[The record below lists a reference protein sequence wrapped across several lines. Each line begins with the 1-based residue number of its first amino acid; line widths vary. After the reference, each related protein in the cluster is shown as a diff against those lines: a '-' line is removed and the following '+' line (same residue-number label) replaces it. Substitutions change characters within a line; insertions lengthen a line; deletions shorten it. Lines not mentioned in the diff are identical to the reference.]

1 MANQALSRNGR
12 GGPLPMAVGL
22 TLVAGAGV
30 AIAALARR
38 RPAHGDPGEIR
49 HAALVAYLHDH
60 LGGAEVAIQVVERLR
75 RTSTSAD
82 DRMFFEWLYRH
93 FDQDRE
99 VVESLLR
106 RLGASPGTAK
116 RVAGHA
122 SGGLLKFLA
131 GGEPGD
137 LALFRT
143 LEALA
148 IGVQGKRCMWRAL
161 QFLRPGLIV
170 PGRTWPDLESAAL
183 WQWEAIEEHRR
194 ALVPQTFAAAEGA

>member
-1 MANQALSRNGR
+1 MANGALARDGR
-12 GGPLPMAVGL
+12 VGALPMAVGL

-30 AIAALARR
+30 VIAALARR
-38 RPAHGDPGEIR
+38 RPRYDEPDEVR
-49 HAALVAYLHDH
+49 HEALAAYLHDH

-82 DRMFFEWLYRH
+82 ERMLFEWLYRQ

-99 VVESLLR
+99 EVEWLLR
-106 RLGASPGTAK
+106 SLGASGAPAK
-116 RVAGHA
+116 RLAGHA
-122 SGGLLKFLA
+122 SGALLKFLA
-131 GGEPGD
+131 GGAGGD

-161 QFLRPGLIV
+161 QFLRPALAL
-170 PGRTWPDLESAAL
+170 PGRTLPDLESAAL
-183 WQWEAIEEHRR
+183 SQWEAIEERRR
-194 ALVPQTFAAAEGA
+194 ALVPQTFAAGEA